1 MYVDLLEHSGID
13 ISRISQ
19 WDPQSINMFLCFQ
32 SNLNL
37 GSQNVAPSPA
47 APAASGSLLG
57 MKILRPY
64 PWPTNAGA
72 EDPILWPP
80 DAKNWLI
87 GKDPDAGKDWRQE
100 KGMTEDEMF
109 GWHHRHEF
117 EQALGDGKGQGS
129 LECCGPLGCKG
140 SDTTEWLNWTE
151 ILSNCFPKFP
161 WEWGCQPILKC
172 LHLALSE
179 TRWKNWASKCLR
191 LLWESGFYSGC
202 N

>member
-100 KGMTEDEMF
+100 EKGMAENEMV
-109 GWHHRHEF
+109 GWHHRLNGNEF
-117 EQALGDGKGQGS
+117 EQTQGNS
-129 LECCGPLGCKG
+129 EGRGTLAYCSTWGHKE
-140 SDTTEWLNWTE
+140 SDTT
-151 ILSNCFPKFP
+151 
-161 WEWGCQPILKC
+161 
-172 LHLALSE
+172 
-179 TRWKNWASKCLR
+179 
-191 LLWESGFYSGC
+191 
-202 N
+202 